1 MSADKNPT
9 TSAALMAER
18 DRKIA
23 SRNAMP
29 GLSVCCF
36 LVGIRGRE
44 FYSTAAKFLQREI
57 QEVRDLQG
65 FLVIDCN
72 GYMKFFPAHCGRR

>member
-36 LVGIRGRE
+36 LVE
-44 FYSTAAKFLQREI
+44 FVVVNFIPRQQNFCSEKSKKSAICRAFSLSIVT
-57 QEVRDLQG
+57 
-65 FLVIDCN
+65 VI
-72 GYMKFFPAHCGRR
+72 